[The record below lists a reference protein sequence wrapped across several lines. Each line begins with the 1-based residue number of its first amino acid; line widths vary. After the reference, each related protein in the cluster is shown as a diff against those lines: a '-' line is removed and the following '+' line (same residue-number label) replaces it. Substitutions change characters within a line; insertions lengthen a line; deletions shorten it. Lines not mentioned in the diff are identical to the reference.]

1 MTSVLFKLKMFWQ
14 GIRTTPLIDWLC
26 LAGIAGCVL
35 FAVAWYGTIMYV
47 LLRVAS
53 YIGSLY

>member
-1 MTSVLFKLKMFWQ
+1 MTSVLFRIKMFWQ
-14 GIRTTPLIDWLC
+14 GIRTTPLIDWL
-26 LAGIAGCVL
+26 LLGFILGCVL

-47 LLRVAS
+47 LLRIAS